1 MVKTLKTPS
10 NSLTI
15 KHRKDK
21 NLTIKF
27 IIKRL
32 LKSNNNQTKL
42 FE

>member
-10 NSLTI
+10 NPLMI

-21 NLTIKF
+21 NLNLKF
-27 IIKRL
+27 IFERL

-42 FE
+42 FQ